1 MLGTLVN
8 TGTVLVGSTVGV
20 LLKRRFPPRVQ
31 EVAMQAVGA
40 VTLLIGLQMG
50 LAADSGRKIIVVLLS
65 LAGGAILGEVLDI
78 QGALDRIGQ
87 RLERRFAREGDDQFA
102 RAFVTASLLF
112 CVGPMTILGSIQDGL
127 QGDATLLFTKAV
139 LDGISS
145 TALAASLGFGTCFA
159 AATVLLYQG
168 ALTLAA
174 AGVRDLMTPPV
185 VQAVTAAG
193 GLMIA
198 CLAVNI
204 WRLATLRVANMLPG
218 LVLAGVLTGA
228 LERAAPFF

>member
-65 LAGGAILGEVLDI
+65 LAGGAILGELLDI
-78 QGALDRIGQ
+78 HGGLDRLGQ
-87 RLERRFAREGDDQFA
+87 RLERRFARAGDDQFA

-112 CVGPMTILGSIQDGL
+112 CVGPMTILGSLQDGL

-145 TALAASLGFGTCFA
+145 TAIAASLGFGTTFA
-159 AATVLLYQG
+159 AGTVFLYQG
-168 ALTLAA
+168 TLTLAA
-174 AGVRDLMTPPV
+174 AGLREVMIPAV

-204 WRLATLRVANMLPG
+204 WGLATLRVVNMLPG
-218 LVLAGVLTGA
+218 LFLAGLLTWT
-228 LERAAPFF
+228 LERAAPLF

>member
-20 LLKRRFPPRVQ
+20 LLRRRFPPRVQ

-40 VTLLIGLQMG
+40 VTLLIGVQMG
-50 LAADSGRKIIVVLLS
+50 LAADTGRQLIVVLLS
-65 LAGGAILGEVLDI
+65 LAGGAVLGETLDI
-78 QGALDRIGQ
+78 QGAMDRLGR
-87 RLERRFAREGDDQFA
+87 RLERRFARAGDDQVA

-112 CVGPMTILGSIQDGL
+112 CVGPMTILGAIQDGL
-127 QGDATLLFTKAV
+127 RGDATLLFTKAV
-139 LDGISS
+139 LDGIASV
-145 TALAASLGFGTCFA
+145 AIAAGLGFGTYFA
-159 AATVLLYQG
+159 AGTVLVVQG
-168 ALTLAA
+168 ALTLGA
-174 AGVRDLMTPPV
+174 AGIREWMTPPV

-204 WRLATLRVANMLPG
+204 WGLAALRVANMLPG
-218 LVLAGVLTGA
+218 LLLAGGLAWTVDW
-228 LERAAPFF
+228 AAAFF

>member
-40 VTLLIGLQMG
+40 VTLLIGVQMG
-50 LAADSGRKIIVVLLS
+50 LAADSGRKLIVVLLS
-65 LAGGAILGEVLDI
+65 LAGGAILGEALDI
-78 QGALDRIGQ
+78 QGALDRLGR
-87 RLERRFAREGDDQFA
+87 RLERRFARAGDDHFA
-102 RAFVTASLLF
+102 RAFITASLLF
-112 CVGPMTILGSIQDGL
+112 CVGPMTILGAIQDGL
-127 QGDATLLFTKAV
+127 RGDATLLFTKAV
-139 LDGISS
+139 LDGIASV
-145 TALAASLGFGTCFA
+145 AIAAGLGFGTYFA

-174 AGVRDLMTPPV
+174 AGIREWMTPPV

-193 GLMIA
+193 GLMIV
-198 CLAVNI
+198 CLALNI
-204 WRLATLRVANMLPG
+204 WGLATLRVANMLPG
-218 LVLAGVLTGA
+218 LLLAGVLTWT
-228 LERAAPFF
+228 LERAAAFF

>member
-8 TGTVLVGSTVGV
+8 TGTVLVGSTLGL

-31 EVAMQAVGA
+31 EIAMQAVGA

-50 LAADSGRKIIVVLLS
+50 LAADSGRKIIVALLS
-65 LAGGAILGEVLDI
+65 LAGGAILGEALNI
-78 QGALDRIGQ
+78 QGALDRFGQ
-87 RLERRFAREGDDQFA
+87 RLERRFARAGDGGFA

-112 CVGPMTILGSIQDGL
+112 CVGPMTILGSI
-127 QGDATLLFTKAV
+127 

-145 TALAASLGFGTCFA
+145 TALAAGLGFGTSFA
-159 AATVLLYQG
+159 AGTVLLYQG
-168 ALTLAA
+168 TLTLAA
-174 AGVRDLMTPPV
+174 AAVREVMTPPV

-193 GLMIA
+193 GLMIS

-204 WRLATLRVANMLPG
+204 WGLATLRVANMLPG
-218 LVLAGVLTGA
+218 LLVTGLLTWT
-228 LERAAPFF
+228 LERAGPFF

>member
-8 TGTVLVGSTVGV
+8 TGTVLVGSTLGL

-50 LAADSGRKIIVVLLS
+50 LAADSGRKIIVALLS
-65 LAGGAILGEVLDI
+65 LAGGAILGEILDI
-78 QGALDRIGQ
+78 QGALDRLGQ
-87 RLERRFAREGDDQFA
+87 RLERRFARAGDGGFA
-102 RAFVTASLLF
+102 RAFVTAILLF

-145 TALAASLGFGTCFA
+145 TALAAGLGFGTSFA
-159 AATVLLYQG
+159 AGTVLLYQG
-168 ALTLAA
+168 TLTFAA
-174 AGVRDLMTPPV
+174 AAVREVMTPPV

-193 GLMIA
+193 GLMIS

-204 WRLATLRVANMLPG
+204 WGLATLRVANMLPG
-218 LVLAGVLTGA
+218 LLVSGLLTWA
-228 LERAAPFF
+228 LERAGPLF

>member
-8 TGTVLVGSTVGV
+8 TGTVLVGSTVGI

-50 LAADSGRKIIVVLLS
+50 LAADSGRRIIVVLLS
-65 LAGGAILGEVLDI
+65 LVGGAILGEALDI
-78 QGALDRIGQ
+78 QGALDRLGQ
-87 RLERRFAREGDDQFA
+87 RLERRFARPGDDQFA

-112 CVGPMTILGSIQDGL
+112 CVGPLTILGSIQDGL

-139 LDGISS
+139 LDGIAS
-145 TALAASLGFGTCFA
+145 AAIAASLGFGTYFA
-159 AATVLLYQG
+159 AGTVFLYQG

-174 AGVRDLMTPPV
+174 AGVREVMTPAI
-185 VQAVTAAG
+185 VQAVTATG

-198 CLAVNI
+198 CLALNI
-204 WRLATLRVANMLPG
+204 WGLAALRVANMLPG
-218 LVLAGVLTGA
+218 LLLAGVLTWT
-228 LERAAPFF
+228 LERAAAFF